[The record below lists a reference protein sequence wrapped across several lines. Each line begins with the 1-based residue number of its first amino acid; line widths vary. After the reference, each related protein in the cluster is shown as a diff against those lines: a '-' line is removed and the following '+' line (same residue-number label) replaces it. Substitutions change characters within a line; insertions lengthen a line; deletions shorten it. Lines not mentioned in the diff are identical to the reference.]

1 MSWLRQPGGGVPPD
15 YSAGAREDHREPSCI
30 VGGGEIILKKC
41 ACKNVDFHSP
51 RSSCG
56 RPWVRGRMEVKM
68 DNLFF
73 ALWKRPGRKA
83 ERPEDFWLH
92 PPPSGLGRLLAAV
105 AIIAVAA
112 CLLDHAAAVKGPADS
127 VTAASYGSSL
137 QGSQK

>member
-1 MSWLRQPGGGVPPD
+1 
-15 YSAGAREDHREPSCI
+15 
-30 VGGGEIILKKC
+30 
-41 ACKNVDFHSP
+41 
-51 RSSCG
+51 
-56 RPWVRGRMEVKM
+56 M

-92 PPPSGLGRLLAAV
+92 PPASGFGRLLAAV

-112 CLLDHAAAVKGPADS
+112 CLLDHAAAVKGTADS

-137 QGSQK
+137 QGSRK

>member
-1 MSWLRQPGGGVPPD
+1 
-15 YSAGAREDHREPSCI
+15 
-30 VGGGEIILKKC
+30 
-41 ACKNVDFHSP
+41 
-51 RSSCG
+51 
-56 RPWVRGRMEVKM
+56 M

-112 CLLDHAAAVKGPADS
+112 CLLDYAAAVKGPADS
-127 VTAASYGSSL
+127 VTTASYGSSL
-137 QGSQK
+137 QGSRK